1 MKKVFIILLLLSLII
16 IGEAQTRKSTKRPL
30 IELGP
35 KASLYIGSLR
45 FGFGAELM
53 VNPVK
58 NLGLRF
64 DLTELSF
71 GEDDTRFSFNLRDI
85 SVDGIIY
92 LQMQDIT
99 PYAFLGLGLSANEN
113 TTRVEFRGGLGF
125 NYSITRGTDIFLE
138 PGAIITHNSYAEVT
152 DVWFRLSA
160 GGRFGLIR

>member
-1 MKKVFIILLLLSLII
+1 MKKAFILLLLFSAFI
-16 IGEAQTRKSTKRPL
+16 IGEAQTRKSAKRPI

-45 FGFGAELM
+45 FGFGAELV
-53 VNPVK
+53 VNPVRS
-58 NLGLRF
+58 LGLRF

-71 GEDDTRFSFNLRDI
+71 GEDDTRFSFNLRNM
-85 SVDGIIY
+85 SVDAIMY
-92 LQMQDIT
+92 LPMRDIT
-99 PYAFLGLGLSANEN
+99 PYAFLGLGLSATEY

-125 NYSITRGTDIFLE
+125 NYSITRGTDLFLE
-138 PGAIITHNSYAEVT
+138 PSAIISHDSYAEVT

>member
-1 MKKVFIILLLLSLII
+1 MKKVFIILLLLSVFI
-16 IGEAQTRKSTKRPL
+16 IGEAQTRKTAKRPL

-45 FGFGAELM
+45 FGLGAELL
-53 VNPVK
+53 VNPLRNV
-58 NLGLRF
+58 GLRF

-85 SVDGIIY
+85 SLDGILY

-99 PYAFLGLGLSANEN
+99 PYAFLGLGLAANEN

-138 PGAIITHNSYAEVT
+138 PGVIITHDSYAERT

-160 GGRFGLIR
+160 GGRFGLIK

>member
-1 MKKVFIILLLLSLII
+1 MKKVFIILLLLSLVIF
-16 IGEAQTRKSTKRPL
+16 GEAQTRKSAKRPL

-45 FGFGAELM
+45 FGFGAELL
-53 VNPVK
+53 VNPLRNV
-58 NLGLRF
+58 GLRF

-71 GEDDTRFSFNLRDI
+71 GEDDTRFSFNLRNI

-99 PYAFLGLGLSANEN
+99 PYSFLGLGLAANEN
-113 TTRVEFRGGLGF
+113 TTRVEVRSGLGF

-138 PGAIITHNSYAEVT
+138 PGVVITHDSYAEVT
-152 DVWFRLSA
+152 DVWFRLSV

>member
-1 MKKVFIILLLLSLII
+1 MKKVFVVLLLLSFII
-16 IGEAQTRKSTKRPL
+16 IGEAQTRRSAKRPL

-35 KASLYIGSLR
+35 KASLYIGSVR
-45 FGFGAELM
+45 FGFGAELL
-53 VNPVK
+53 VNPIK

-71 GEDDTRFSFNLRDI
+71 GEDNTRFSFNLRDM
-85 SVDGIIY
+85 SLDGVIY
-92 LQMQDIT
+92 LPMHEIT
-99 PYAFLGLGLSANEN
+99 PYAFLGLGLSADEN

-125 NYSITRGTDIFLE
+125 NYSITRSTDIFLE
-138 PGAIITHNSYAEVT
+138 PGVIITHNSYAEVT